1 MNNNSINLTALFIR
15 SGKEAEQPA
24 SFSFCSSRL
33 HSRGWWSNSRILL
46 VKGIGRRVMSKA
58 LAIEQALLTLEGGRF
73 QRLCNDYLNLSGLG
87 TVCHWG
93 NVDGADKTKTGTP
106 DAYIDL
112 GKGQYIFIEY
122 TTKQNGVVDKFKE
135 DLEKCFDEQKT
146 GIAVE
151 NIVSII
157 LCYNSKLS
165 TKDREELNSVC
176 DGKNIDLIHVDL
188 SDLSLNIARKFPILA
203 REYLN
208 IEVDTGQILPPSQFI
223 KRKSA
228 FAIPLDNPFRFR
240 EEELAVLVKSLNN
253 SDLVILSGKAGVGKT
268 KLAIEGIQRF
278 ALDNTQYQVFCVED
292 KNIPIYEDLK
302 SYFAK
307 DDTKAILLI
316 DDANRS
322 KQLPLY
328 IDLIKESQG
337 DYQVKLV
344 LTVRD
349 YALAQ
354 VKHIVDSENVP
365 YQIKEI
371 KQLSRAEISKI
382 VYDAY
387 GINHP
392 FWVEHIW
399 NISKGNPRLALMT
412 AKVALENTPYKDGW
426 KTEDIYDKFYQNV
439 LDELSALRDVQLLK
453 VLGILSFFRF
463 LEIDSPLCDSIY
475 KTFHVGKTEFW
486 SKVAILDNLELVDL
500 HEDKVCKISDQIQ
513 ATYFFYKLVL
523 KEKTTSFKDYVS
535 FFYNHA
541 RMSEAI
547 IPLVQ
552 AFGIEVIGGRI
563 LTDLNTVWEEISRD
577 QDEEKVLNFADTFWI
592 FKRTEFLIYLNRKI
606 EQIPK
611 APEEIKINDQEVE
624 KTGGITDRYL
634 EVLSQY
640 SYSDENIIALEL
652 IIKYLTK
659 KPYLINETLHYMKQR
674 LSFSLK
680 DEAYEYKVQVRL
692 FEILIRKVDEYQ
704 YCHNIILYLAPHFL
718 KGHHSDNRV
727 DGRTFTWTPFTMRL
741 SDALANLRII
751 ILEYIKAKSNK
762 TEFCVFLKQYVQD
775 MSYKS
780 DNSLIAF
787 DFKNLLPRIQ
797 SNMDIT
803 IFADCYIT
811 QQYLGLVS
819 RVEELTKDVEKLKE
833 YYTNKS
839 YHLYSL
845 LNREGELYKH
855 IEEEHEASWEVVE
868 NQKKKALLQ
877 HFHGFQL
884 AHYVGLIYSLQEVAE
899 ADLDNTFEICQ
910 FSFVEIMRSLI
921 RDNVKIF
928 LSILDYIAST
938 GNQIKFHIGWNV
950 HQFLSE
956 HPDSHAEMYSL
967 LVQYQYARKD
977 EWLLQF
983 FTALSKE
990 QTNIF
995 YYEKLLE
1002 LLEHS
1007 VIIHAVRFEFLENY
1021 IHVDEHAYITVM
1033 RKLYERARDTKFS
1046 FTYLPYLD
1054 EAISLIS
1061 LFKNDLVLLKSIY
1074 LYQCS
1079 IHRNFDHNGKLMGKI
1094 LECDANF
1101 IVEYLDW
1108 LYSTHSYVSSHTDS
1122 RKYKFIWKLEGYT
1135 KLIDKIIDF
1144 LLERDSEYILDYHIV
1159 ENFFAAYND
1168 ASVERIAKQYMVD
1181 YIRRYSQ
1188 DSKRMQVIFIPIANY
1203 YRDDYSEFCRLFLS
1217 LNKDVED
1224 FKGLSSQSETYS
1236 SDDTGS
1242 MIPAYESKK
1251 KFWEQLLSLVSSIEY
1266 LDHKAFIERQINIY
1280 KQQIEHER
1288 ARIFIESTFM

>member
-1 MNNNSINLTALFIR
+1 
-15 SGKEAEQPA
+15 
-24 SFSFCSSRL
+24 
-33 HSRGWWSNSRILL
+33 
-46 VKGIGRRVMSKA
+46 MSKA
-58 LAIEQALLTLEGGRF
+58 LAIEQVLLTLEGGRF
-73 QRLCNDYLNLSGLG
+73 QRLCNEYLHLSGLG

-93 NVDGADKTKTGTP
+93 NVDGADKTKIGTP

-112 GKGQYIFIEY
+112 GKGQYVFIEY

-146 GIAVE
+146 GIAIE
-151 NIVSII
+151 NILNII

-165 TKDREELNSVC
+165 TKDRAELNSVC

-208 IEVDTGQILPPSQFI
+208 VEVDTGQILPPAQFI

-228 FAIPLDNPFRFR
+228 FSIPLDNPFRFR
-240 EEELAVLVKSLNN
+240 EEELADLVNSLNS

-278 ALDNTQYQVFCVED
+278 ALENTKYQVFCVED

-302 SYFAK
+302 SYFVK

-337 DYQVKLV
+337 DYRIKLV

-349 YALAQ
+349 YAIGQ
-354 VKHIVDSENVP
+354 VKHIVDSENIP
-365 YQIKEI
+365 CRIKEI

-382 VYDAY
+382 VYEVY

-392 FWVEHIW
+392 FWVEYIW

-412 AKVALENTPYKDGW
+412 AKVALENTYEDGW

-439 LDELSALRDVQLLK
+439 LNEVSALHDVKLLK
-453 VLGILSFFRF
+453 VLGILSFFRV
-463 LEIDSPLCDSIY
+463 LEIDNPVCESIY
-475 KTFHVGKTEFW
+475 KTFHIGKTEFW
-486 SKVAILDNLELVDL
+486 SKVSILDNLELVEFY
-500 HEDKVCKISDQIQ
+500 EDKVCKISDQIQ

-523 KEKTTSFKDYVS
+523 KEKTTSFKNYVYS
-535 FFYNHA
+535 FYNHA

-547 IPLVQ
+547 IPLLQ
-552 AFGIEVIGGRI
+552 AFGIEVIEERI
-563 LTDLNTVWEEISRD
+563 LTDLSTVWEEVSQN
-577 QDEEKVLNFADTFWI
+577 QDEENVLNFADTFWI
-592 FKRTEFLIYLNRKI
+592 FKRTEILIYLNRKI
-606 EQIPK
+606 EQTPK
-611 APEEIKINDQEVE
+611 VFEEIQIDDEQVE
-624 KTGGITDRYL
+624 KTGAFKDRYL
-634 EVLSQY
+634 EVLSRY
-640 SYSDENIIALEL
+640 SYSDDNIIALEL
-652 IIKYLTK
+652 IIKYLDK
-659 KPYLINETLHYMKQR
+659 KPYLIHEALHYMKHR

-680 DEAYEYKVQVRL
+680 DEAYEYKVQVCL
-692 FEILIRKVDEYQ
+692 FEILIKKVDKYH
-704 YCHNIILYLAPHFL
+704 YCHNIVLYLAPHFL
-718 KGHHSDNRV
+718 KAHHTDNRV
-727 DGRTFTWTPFTMRL
+727 DGRTFTWTHFTMRL

-751 ILEYIKAKSNK
+751 IFEYIKAKSNK
-762 TEFCVFLKQYVQD
+762 AELCIFLKQYVQD

-787 DFKNLLPRIQ
+787 DFKYLLPIIQ
-797 SNMDIT
+797 SNIDVT

-819 RVEELTKDVEKLKE
+819 RVEELTEDVEKLKE
-833 YYTNKS
+833 YYTNES
-839 YHLYSL
+839 YRLYSL
-845 LNREGELYKH
+845 LNREGELYEH

-868 NQKKKALLQ
+868 NQKKQALLQ
-877 HFHGFQL
+877 HFYGFQL
-884 AHYVGLIYSLQEVAE
+884 AHYIGLVDSLQEIVE
-899 ADLDNTFEICQ
+899 ANLDNTFEICQ
-910 FSFVEIMRSLI
+910 FSFAEIMRSLT
-921 RDNVKIF
+921 RDNVEIF

-956 HPDSHAEMYSL
+956 HPDSHAELYSL
-967 LVQYQYARKD
+967 LIRYQYARKD

-990 QTNIF
+990 QTNVF

-1002 LLEHS
+1002 QLEYS
-1007 VIIHAVRFEFLENY
+1007 AIIPDIRFEFLENY
-1021 IHVDEHAYITVM
+1021 VHVDEHAYIIVM

-1054 EAISLIS
+1054 ESICLIS
-1061 LFKNDLVLLKSIY
+1061 LFKNDLALLKSIY
-1074 LYQCS
+1074 LYECS

-1094 LECDANF
+1094 LERDANF

-1122 RKYKFIWKLEGYT
+1122 RRYNFIWKLESYNE
-1135 KLIDKIIDF
+1135 LVDKIIDF
-1144 LLERDSEYILDYHIV
+1144 LVVRDSGYISGYHII

-1168 ASVERIAKQYMVD
+1168 ASVEEIAKQYMVD
-1181 YIRRYSQ
+1181 YIRRYNQ
-1188 DSKRMQVIFIPIANY
+1188 DSDRIRVIFVPIANY
-1203 YRDDYSEFCRLFLS
+1203 YREDYFEFCRLFLS
-1217 LNKDVED
+1217 LNKDVEG
-1224 FKGLSSQSETYS
+1224 FIRLSYRSEAYS
-1236 SDDTGS
+1236 SDDMGS
-1242 MIPAYESKK
+1242 MIPAYERKK
-1251 KFWEQLLSLVSSIEY
+1251 KFWEKLLPLVTSIEY
-1266 LDHKAFIERQINIY
+1266 LDHKSFIENQINIY

-1288 ARIFIESTFM
+1288 ARIFMESTFM